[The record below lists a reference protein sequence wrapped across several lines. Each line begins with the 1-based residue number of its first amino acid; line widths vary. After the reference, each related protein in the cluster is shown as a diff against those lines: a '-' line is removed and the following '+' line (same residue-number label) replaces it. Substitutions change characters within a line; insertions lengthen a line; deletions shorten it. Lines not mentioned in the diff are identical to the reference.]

1 MKRTS
6 AQERSKNFFICAHP
20 FLLSPGCKRNLL
32 QMESQIEQFKAMMGD
47 IDVTASYSDIQVDPF
62 YHLEIER
69 EHLVKQTL
77 EKIKDAE
84 PEDLRK
90 RLRVSFIGEEGLDAG
105 GVTKEVSRHTYL

>member
-1 MKRTS
+1 
-6 AQERSKNFFICAHP
+6 
-20 FLLSPGCKRNLL
+20 
-32 QMESQIEQFKAMMGD
+32 MESQIEQFKAMMGD

-77 EKIKDAE
+77 EKIKEAE

-90 RLRVSFIGEEGLDAG
+90 RLRVSFTGEEGVDAG
-105 GVTKEVSRHTYL
+105 GVTKEVSSHTYP

>member
-1 MKRTS
+1 
-6 AQERSKNFFICAHP
+6 
-20 FLLSPGCKRNLL
+20 
-32 QMESQIEQFKAMMGD
+32 MESQIEQFKAMMGD

-84 PEDLRK
+84 PENIRK
-90 RLRVSFIGEEGLDAG
+90 RLCVSFTGEEGLDAG
-105 GVTKEVSRHTYL
+105 GVTKEVSRHTYP